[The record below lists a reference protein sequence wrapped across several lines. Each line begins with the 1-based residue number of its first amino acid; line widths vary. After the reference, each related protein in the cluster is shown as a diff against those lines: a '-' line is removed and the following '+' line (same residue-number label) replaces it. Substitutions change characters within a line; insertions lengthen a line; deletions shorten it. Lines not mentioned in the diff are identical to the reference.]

1 MKFLPNFLLFMCIA
15 FWASAQSS
23 PEDKQLRQTLDHLLA
38 AKFKPNGIG
47 CAMLVS
53 KKGQVIYKKAFGMA
67 DLELNVPMTT
77 AHVFRI
83 ASLTKQF
90 TAVAILQLAEKG
102 LLDLND
108 DIKKYIPDYPTNG
121 QTVTVANLLSH
132 TSGIKNYTEI
142 QNPDVDLGK
151 KDNKPADIIAIFK
164 NQPFDFPPGT
174 GYHYSNSGYILLGF
188 IIEKIS
194 GNSYA
199 EYLTE
204 NVFKPLGMD
213 HAFFDYPST
222 IVKNRVKGYSG
233 MSDTAINNADYLN
246 ASAAYS
252 AGALMMTVD
261 DLFKW
266 QKGLTENKILKP
278 ETFKQAVTPFTLS
291 NGEKTNYGFGF
302 GLQPLAGGPTWQHSG
317 SINGFSSFEIYLPTE
332 DVYVT
337 MLSNGSNKNTMTP
350 SLLAASLAAQ
360 KANVK
365 DTAISDHK
373 MGQYV
378 GQYGFPE
385 DGPPAKIEIYKKD
398 GKLYFKDSRMSD
410 AWQMHFTSPDQFI
423 CYEVF
428 PNKHVFTKDTSGKV
442 DGFEIQIE
450 DMRVMVRKIR

>member
-1 MKFLPNFLLFMCIA
+1 MCIA
-15 FWASAQSS
+15 FWATAQSV
-23 PEDKQLRQTLDHLLA
+23 PEDKQLTQTLDHLLA
-38 AKFKPNGIG
+38 ARFKPNSVG
-47 CAMLVS
+47 CAMLVA
-53 KKGQVIYKKAFGMA
+53 KNGQIIYKKAFGMA

-90 TAVAILQLAEKG
+90 TAMAILQLAEKG

-108 DIKKYIPDYPTNG
+108 DFKKYIPDYSTNG

-142 QNPDVDLGK
+142 QNPNVDLSK

-174 GYHYSNSGYILLGF
+174 RYHYSNSGYILLGF

-194 GNSYA
+194 RTSYA

-204 NVFKPLGMD
+204 NIFKPLGMD
-213 HAFFDYPST
+213 HAFFDYPSR

-233 MSDTAINNADYLN
+233 MSDATISNADYLN

-261 DLFKW
+261 DLFTW
-266 QKGLTENKILKP
+266 QKGLTENKLVKP
-278 ETFKQAVTPFTLS
+278 ETFKLAVTPFTLS

-302 GLQPLAGGPTWQHSG
+302 GLQSLANSQTWQHSG

-365 DTAISDHK
+365 GIAISDRD
-373 MGQYV
+373 MDQYV
-378 GQYGFPE
+378 GQYGFAE
-385 DGPPAKIEIYKKD
+385 GGSPAKLEIYKKG
-398 GKLYFKDSRMSD
+398 GKLYLKDSRMAD
-410 AWQMHFTSPDQFI
+410 GWQMHFTSAGQFI

-428 PNKHVFTKDTSGKV
+428 PNKYVFTKNTSK
-442 DGFEIQIE
+442 
-450 DMRVMVRKIR
+450 

>member
-1 MKFLPNFLLFMCIA
+1 MKFLPNLLLFMSIA
-15 FWASAQSS
+15 FCATAQSF
-23 PEDKQLRQTLDHLLA
+23 PEGKQLTQTLDRLLA
-38 AKFKPNGIG
+38 AKFKNNSVG

-53 KKGQVIYKKAFGMA
+53 KKGEVIYKKAFGMA

-90 TAVAILQLAEKG
+90 TAVAILHLAEKG
-102 LLDLND
+102 LLDLKD
-108 DIKKYIPDYPTNG
+108 DIKKYVPDYPTNG
-121 QTVTVANLLSH
+121 QTVTIANLLSH

-142 QNPDVDLGK
+142 EHPDVDLGK

-164 NQPFDFPPGT
+164 NQPFDFSPGT

-188 IIEKIS
+188 IIEKMS
-194 GNSYA
+194 QKSYA

-204 NVFKPLGMD
+204 NIFKPLGMD
-213 HAFFDYPST
+213 HAFFDYPLT

-233 MSDTAINNADYLN
+233 MSDTTVSNAEYLN
-246 ASAAYS
+246 ASATYS

-266 QKGLTENKILKP
+266 QKGLIENKILKP

-302 GLQPLAGGPTWQHSG
+302 GLQPLADGQAWQHSG
-317 SINGFSSFEIYLPTE
+317 NINGFSSFEIYLPTE

-337 MLSNGSNKNTMTP
+337 MLSNGSDKNTMTP
-350 SLLAASLAAQ
+350 SLFAASLAAQ

-365 DTAISDHK
+365 DISVSAQE
-373 MGQYV
+373 MGKYV
-378 GQYGFPE
+378 GMYGFAEGGSPT
-385 DGPPAKIEIYKKD
+385 KLEIYNKD
-398 GKLYFKDSRMSD
+398 GKLYLKDSRMPD
-410 AWQMHFTSPDQFI
+410 AWQMHFTSSGQFI

-428 PNKHVFTKDTSGKV
+428 PNNHVFTKDTSGKV

-450 DMRVMVRKIR
+450 DMRALVRKIR